1 VDGLILGQGLRAS
14 PYAREGS
21 GASAARQA
29 AKRRQASRRIIAM
42 ADTTPA
48 EAPDKPTP
56 SRPAKG
62 GTAGANG
69 PARARTRKTGATRRG
84 ADAPPPAP
92 ASENQAAVAKSRFNA
107 ALEEAK
113 AAAAALRAEAGSRVG
128 AHGKQA
134 REKGGDL
141 LAEAKAYG
149 EQALGKAGELA
160 VEGKKVASDA
170 LASLGKVVGES
181 AAQLDEKLGEP
192 FGDYARKAARSL
204 QETSARLDS
213 KSLAELGE
221 DAREMV
227 RKSPGLAVGIA
238 AAVGFFLARLLG
250 GKRG

>member
-1 VDGLILGQGLRAS
+1 M
-14 PYAREGS
+14 
-21 GASAARQA
+21 
-29 AKRRQASRRIIAM
+29 AM

-48 EAPDKPTP
+48 QASAEQNP
-56 SRPAKG
+56 SNPAEGASAK
-62 GTAGANG
+62 ANG
-69 PARARTRKTGATRRG
+69 PAKASARKTGATKRSG
-84 ADAPPPAP
+84 DPAPPPAP
-92 ASENQAAVAKSRFNA
+92 ASEHENHASLAKGRFEA

-113 AAAAALRAEAGSRVG
+113 AAAAALRAEASSRAG
-128 AHGKQA
+128 AYGAQA
-134 REKGGDL
+134 KEKGRDL

-149 EQALGKAGELA
+149 EQALSKAGELV

-181 AAQLDEKLGEP
+181 APQLDERLGEP

-204 QETSARLDS
+204 QETSAKLDS

-227 RKSPGLAVGIA
+227 RKNPGLAVGLA
-238 AAVGFFLARLLG
+238 ALLGFLLARLLG